1 MGRKIVYICSPL
13 RRSYEK
19 NIVKA
24 NLYSRFAYE
33 QGCLPIAPHVIFPQ
47 FLDDENMTERRAGMD
62 MGLQL
67 LDICSE
73 LWVFGTRISEGM
85 KAEIEK
91 AKMKGILIR
100 YFSESMEEG

>member
-1 MGRKIVYICSPL
+1 MNRGVCRL
-13 RRSYEK
+13 R
-19 NIVKA
+19 
-24 NLYSRFAYE
+24 
-33 QGCLPIAPHVIFPQ
+33 HVIFPQ
-47 FLDDENMTERRAGMD
+47 FLDDDNKAERRVGMD

-67 LDICSE
+67 LDLCKEI
-73 LWVFGTRISEGM
+73 WVFGTKISEGM

>member
-1 MGRKIVYICSPL
+1 
-13 RRSYEK
+13 
-19 NIVKA
+19 
-24 NLYSRFAYE
+24 
-33 QGCLPIAPHVIFPQ
+33 
-47 FLDDENMTERRAGMD
+47 MD

-91 AKMKGILIR
+91 AKTKGIAIR

>member
-1 MGRKIVYICSPL
+1 MRRILSKQISTPDSHTNKTVCRLRHTLYFRNSWMTKIRLKEGR
-13 RRSYEK
+13 
-19 NIVKA
+19 
-24 NLYSRFAYE
+24 
-33 QGCLPIAPHVIFPQ
+33 
-47 FLDDENMTERRAGMD
+47 GMD

-91 AKMKGILIR
+91 AKIKGISIR

>member
-1 MGRKIVYICSPL
+1 MVRKIVYICSPL
-13 RRSYEK
+13 SRSYEK

-47 FLDDENMTERRAGMD
+47 FLDDENKAERRAGMD

-67 LDICSE
+67 LDMCSE

-91 AKMKGILIR
+91 AKKKGISIR

>member
-1 MGRKIVYICSPL
+1 MKRKIVYICSPL
-13 RRSYEK
+13 RRSYEQ

-47 FLDDENMTERRAGMD
+47 FLDDENKSERKAGIT

-67 LDICSE
+67 LDICKE
-73 LWVFGTRISEGM
+73 LWVFGHKISEGM

-91 AKMKGILIR
+91 AKQMGMPIR

>member
-33 QGCLPIAPHVIFPQ
+33 QGCLPIAPQVIFPQ
-47 FLDDENMTERRAGMD
+47 FLDDENKAERRAGMD

-85 KAEIEK
+85 KTEIEM

>member
-47 FLDDENMTERRAGMD
+47 FLDDDNKAERRVGMD

-67 LDICSE
+67 LDLCKEI
-73 LWVFGTRISEGM
+73 WVFGTKISEGM

-91 AKMKGILIR
+91 AKMKRILIR